1 MQPTISLTLSPG
13 DRAGLPCK
21 CVCHAAQDFD
31 HAEACAGG
39 KFSFKKV
46 VDGERFSKLESMGC
60 ALKFLKYPPE
70 N

>member
-39 KFSFKKV
+39 KVFVQKS
-46 VDGERFSKLESMGC
+46 GGR
-60 ALKFLKYPPE
+60 
-70 N
+70 